1 VPQIQEFW
9 NKLNP
14 RERLTVWGA
23 LAVAVGWIIGLT
35 ASYGIGG
42 GGLSLIG
49 AIAVVVV
56 LYLKYAPNQTI
67 TWPAPVPTIILVIS
81 AVVAIG
87 ALLTLL
93 DMLRFLSLVG
103 YGFVAGAILAG
114 VVTAAGAVL
123 MVWGAWQEYQLT
135 APAGSPGAPGSATPP
150 PAPPAWTPPPPAPP
164 AAPTMPPPAASDTD
178 EPPPA

>member
-1 VPQIQEFW
+1 VAPIQEFW
-9 NKLNP
+9 NKLNQ
-14 RERLTVWGA
+14 RERLSAWGA
-23 LAVAVGWIIGLT
+23 LAIAVGWIIGLT

-49 AIAVVVV
+49 AIAVLVI

-81 AVVAIG
+81 AIVAVG

-93 DMLRFLSLVG
+93 DMLRLLGLIG
-103 YGFVAGAILAG
+103 YGFVAGAVLAG
-114 VVTAAGAVL
+114 IVTAAGAAL

-135 APAGSPGAPGSATPP
+135 APATRMGSSTPTPP
-150 PAPPAWTPPPPAPP
+150 PAPPGAATSQPP
-164 AAPTMPPPAASDTD
+164 AAPDTD
-178 EPPPA
+178 DNPSA

>member
-1 VPQIQEFW
+1 MAQIQEIW

-14 RERLTVWGA
+14 RERLTAWGA
-23 LAVAVGWIIGLT
+23 LAIAVGWLIGLT

-49 AIAVVVV
+49 AIVVVV
-56 LYLKYAPNQTI
+56 ILYLKYAPNQTI
-67 TWPAPVPTIILVIS
+67 TWPAPVATIILVIS
-81 AVVAIG
+81 AIVALG

-93 DMLRFLSLVG
+93 NMLQLLGLVG

-135 APAGSPGAPGSATPP
+135 AAAPAAGTS
-150 PAPPAWTPPPPAPP
+150 P
-164 AAPTMPPPAASDTD
+164 AAPPPPPAASAATSQPPSPTDTD
-178 EPPPA
+178 DPSGA

>member
-1 VPQIQEFW
+1 VPQIREFW
-9 NKLNP
+9 NKLNA
-14 RERLTVWGA
+14 RERLTTWGA
-23 LAVAVGWIIGLT
+23 LAVVVGWIIGLT

-49 AIAVVVV
+49 AIAVVVI

-67 TWPAPVPTIILVIS
+67 TWPAPVATIILVIS

-93 DMLRFLSLVG
+93 DMLRFLGLVG

-114 VVTAAGAVL
+114 IVTAAGAAL

-135 APAGSPGAPGSATPP
+135 APARTPGAPGTTAPP
-150 PAPPAWTPPPPAPP
+150 PAASTWTPPPPA
-164 AAPTMPPPAASDTD
+164 APTQTTQPPAASDTD
-178 EPPPA
+178 DRPPA

>member
-1 VPQIQEFW
+1 VAQFQAIW
-9 NKLNP
+9 TKLNP
-14 RERLTVWGA
+14 RERLTAWGT
-23 LAVAVGWIIGLT
+23 LAVIIGWIIGLA

-42 GGLSLIG
+42 GGLSLLG
-49 AIAVVVV
+49 AIAVLVI

-81 AVVAIG
+81 AIVAVG

-123 MVWGAWQEYQLT
+123 MLWGAWQEYQLT
-135 APAGSPGAPGSATPP
+135 APAAAAGS
-150 PAPPAWTPPPPAPP
+150 
-164 AAPTMPPPAASDTD
+164 AAPTMPPPAPSAPASQ
-178 EPPPA
+178 PSSPADGDDAPLA